1 MHCESSPEF
10 EVRLK
15 LDHYQS
21 SCSLLQPE
29 VRLIMEIFNPGSS
42 VRNVRSRRDLVVDD
56 GDGVWS
62 PDGYSSC
69 SASRCAT
76 LDARRAGNSEA
87 TSTVTASSDKPERVS
102 TRESPPPE
110 YSDRCENERCD
121 ARYTLTVSA

>member
-1 MHCESSPEF
+1 MM
-10 EVRLK
+10 RDAL
-15 LDHYQS
+15 
-21 SCSLLQPE
+21 
-29 VRLIMEIFNPGSS
+29 RLIMEIFNPGSS
-42 VRNVRSRRDLVVDD
+42 VRNVRSHRDLVGDD

-62 PDGYSSC
+62 PDGYSSR
-69 SASRCAT
+69 SASRGET

-87 TSTVTASSDKPERVS
+87 TSAVTASSDKPERVS